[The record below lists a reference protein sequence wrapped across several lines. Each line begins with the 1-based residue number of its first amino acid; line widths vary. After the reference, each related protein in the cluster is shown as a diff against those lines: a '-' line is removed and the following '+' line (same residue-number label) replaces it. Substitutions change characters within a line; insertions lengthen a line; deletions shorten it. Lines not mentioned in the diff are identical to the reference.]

1 MSEKIIPEFLIQAA
15 TEAVTTYVIE
25 LELQP
30 KDKDYIIISYI
41 ANGFIEYL
49 HENVEKLK
57 SAERNNE
64 LMDIYAKELYKVI
77 SDNPD
82 IYYSLQYIEGECPE
96 QPYFL
101 VSAISIFND
110 ANNEFEGFDIN
121 KNIYQNLIGHLITLI
136 EYNISLEQQKE
147 K

>member
-1 MSEKIIPEFLIQAA
+1 MSEKIIPDFLIQAA

-25 LELQP
+25 LALQP
-30 KDKDYIIISYI
+30 KDKDYIIISYL
-41 ANGFIEYL
+41 ANGFVEYL

-64 LMDIYAKELYKVI
+64 LMEIYAKELHDII
-77 SDNPD
+77 SRNPR
-82 IYYSLQYIEGECPE
+82 IYSALNYIEKECPE

-101 VSAISIFND
+101 VSGIKVFQEASQEFDNFNIE
-110 ANNEFEGFDIN
+110 NE
-121 KNIYQNLIGHLITLI
+121 IYQNLILHLITLI
-136 EYNISLEQQKE
+136 EYNISLENK